1 MFLLTSTIDCVNFGA
16 VHRAGGSRGGAEVV
30 PTAVREENSMPVL
43 KIALPSGSLRDA
55 TLNLFANAGYRILA
69 NHRSYTPSIDDPDL
83 EGLFLRAQEVAH
95 YVERGVLDVG
105 LTGKD
110 WILENDADVVEV
122 AELPY
127 SKSTA
132 RSARWVIAVPEE
144 SPVRAANDLQGKR
157 IATELVNVTR
167 RFLRERGVQAD
178 VEFSWG
184 STEAKV
190 RTADAPHG
198 RGNAEDDRAYEPG
211 LVDAIVELTET
222 GSSIRANK
230 LRIVEDL
237 LETTPRF
244 IANKCAWDDPW
255 KREKA
260 QNIATLL
267 VGAFQAEDKVGLKMN
282 VRRKDLDAVV
292 GLLPALNNPTVSNLL
307 DGDWVAVEVVVDERV
322 VRDTVPLLKN
332 KGAEG
337 IIEYPLN
344 KVIY

>member
-1 MFLLTSTIDCVNFGA
+1 MA
-16 VHRAGGSRGGAEVV
+16 VLR
-30 PTAVREENSMPVL
+30 
-43 KIALPSGSLRDA
+43 IALPSGSLQES
-55 TLNLFANAGYRILA
+55 TLNLFANAGYRIRA
-69 NHRSYTPSIDDPDL
+69 NHRSYIPSIDYPDL
-83 EGLFLRAQEVAH
+83 EGLFLRAQEIAH
-95 YVERGVLDVG
+95 YVERGVLDMG

-110 WILENDADVVEV
+110 WILENNADVVEV

-132 RSARWVIAVPEE
+132 QPARWVIAVPEE
-144 SPVRAANDLQGKR
+144 SPVRTVEDLQGRR

-167 RFLRERGVQAD
+167 KYLDARGVQAE

-190 RTADAPHG
+190 RTAGAKTG
-198 RGNAEDDRAYEPG
+198 RDGGGAYEPG

-237 LETTPRF
+237 LETTPRL
-244 IANKCAWDDPW
+244 IANRSAWDDPW

-260 QNIATLL
+260 RNIATLL

-292 GLLPALNNPTVSNLL
+292 GLLPALNNPTISNLL

>member
-1 MFLLTSTIDCVNFGA
+1 MA
-16 VHRAGGSRGGAEVV
+16 
-30 PTAVREENSMPVL
+30 VL
-43 KIALPSGSLRDA
+43 KIALPSGSLQES
-55 TLNLFANAGYRILA
+55 TLNLFANAGYRIRA
-69 NHRSYTPSIDDPDL
+69 NHRSYVPSIDDPDL
-83 EGLFLRAQEVAH
+83 DGLFLRAQEIAH

-132 RSARWVIAVPEE
+132 RPARWVIAVPEE
-144 SPVRAANDLQGKR
+144 SPVRTVEDLHGRR

-167 RFLRERGVQAD
+167 KYLKARGVQAE

-190 RTADAPHG
+190 RTAGARTGKDG
-198 RGNAEDDRAYEPG
+198 GGAYEPG

-230 LRIVEDL
+230 LRIVEEL

-244 IANKCAWDDPW
+244 ISNRSAWDDPW

-282 VRRKDLDAVV
+282 VRRRDLDAVV
-292 GLLPALNNPTVSNLL
+292 GLLPALNNPTISNLL
-307 DGDWVAVEVVVDERV
+307 DGDWVAVEVIVDERV

-332 KGAEG
+332 RGAEG

>member
-1 MFLLTSTIDCVNFGA
+1 MGIPVTGETSMA
-16 VHRAGGSRGGAEVV
+16 VLR
-30 PTAVREENSMPVL
+30 
-43 KIALPSGSLRDA
+43 IALPSGSLQES
-55 TLNLFANAGYRILA
+55 TLNLFAKAGYRIRA
-69 NHRSYTPSIDDPDL
+69 NHRSYVPSIDDPDL
-83 EGLFLRAQEVAH
+83 EGLFLRAQEIAH

-122 AELPY
+122 AELPF

-132 RSARWVIAVPEE
+132 RPARWVIAVPEE
-144 SPVRAANDLQGKR
+144 SPVRTVEDLDGRR

-167 RFLRERGVQAD
+167 KYLDGRGVQAE

-190 RTADAPHG
+190 RTAGA
-198 RGNAEDDRAYEPG
+198 ATQADDGGAYEPG

-237 LETTPRF
+237 VETTPRF
-244 IANKCAWDDPW
+244 IANRSAWDDRW

-260 QNIATLL
+260 RNIATLL

-292 GLLPALNNPTVSNLL
+292 GLLPALNNPTISNLL

-322 VRDTVPLLKN
+322 VRDTVPLLKK